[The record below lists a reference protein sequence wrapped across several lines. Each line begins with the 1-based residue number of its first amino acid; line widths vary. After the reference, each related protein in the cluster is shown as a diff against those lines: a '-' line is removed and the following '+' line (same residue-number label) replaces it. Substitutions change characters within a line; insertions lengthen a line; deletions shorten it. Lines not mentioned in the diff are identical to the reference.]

1 MQVLGLLATPLD
13 TTLQWSSPVSGIRPR
28 DVCWRCSRP
37 ESSLIRPAGWRSP
50 SLLGLPTVWQDLGRK
65 KGRKPW
71 RCRGLNP
78 GPHTCKACALP
89 LSYIPFPRQSCRI
102 GSHTSPQLA
111 QVPSG
116 CRAPLLVQAGPY
128 AAKFTCRGRPA
139 LATATAALRAG
150 RSAGK
155 GRAFYMRLSVE
166 P

>member
-1 MQVLGLLATPLD
+1 MPGIEPGASYMQSMRS
-13 TTLQWSSPVSGIRPR
+13 TTEL
-28 DVCWRCSRP
+28 
-37 ESSLIRPAGWRSP
+37 
-50 SLLGLPTVWQDLGRK
+50 
-65 KGRKPW
+65 
-71 RCRGLNP
+71 
-78 GPHTCKACALP
+78 HP
-89 LSYIPFPRQSCRI
+89 LSAQSWRI

-116 CRAPLLVQAGPY
+116 CRAPLLVQAGLY

-139 LATATAALRAG
+139 LATATATLRAG